1 MIDIH
6 KLENIQKSIGN
17 QSEMKRK
24 LFGSKTEVIQ
34 KLNKNE
40 TLLKKYDI
48 IITKF

>member
-1 MIDIH
+1 
-6 KLENIQKSIGN
+6 
-17 QSEMKRK
+17 MKRK

-34 KLNKNE
+34 NSNKNK